1 VVDFGVL
8 PPEVNSGLMYAG
20 AGSGPM
26 VAAAAAW
33 DGLAAELSS
42 AATSYRAVV
51 SELTGQSWL
60 GPSSAMM
67 AASAAPYVA
76 WMDTTAAQAEQSA
89 NQARSAVAAY
99 QAAFLATVPPPV
111 IAANRALLMSLVA
124 TNIVGQNTPA
134 IAATEAQ
141 YAQMW
146 AQDATAMYGY
156 ADTSAAATTLTSFAP
171 PSPNTNPGGVGN
183 QAAAV
188 DQATGT
194 GGLAQLVSAV
204 PQTLQ
209 QLASS
214 VTSGGPAQLLLNLVN
229 SAPVKGLQADEAALA
244 PFFSLSQVISAGV
257 NAGGVDVAP
266 SAEAAEAGGL
276 AAADHVA
283 AVSAGAP
290 AAAHVA
296 AVSGGAPAA
305 TLADSYRSG
314 VGGAGVSAGLG
325 RAASVGG
332 LSVPQSWAT
341 ASPAVRLAATALPA
355 DGLGAWAGSAAPG
368 SMFTGAPGGM
378 FNGMCPVGS
387 VVNTSR
393 NGESRSRAD
402 SGLKVIPQM
411 PGEPGVGQNTPSRWA
426 KPDQHAPHDA
436 SASNERD
443 ELNDLRTAIAALA
456 KQRDVLERSANLFI
470 EKAKKA
476 MQR

>member
-1 VVDFGVL
+1 MSMADFGAL

-20 AGSGPM
+20 AGSGPL

-51 SELTGQSWL
+51 SELTGQSWR
-60 GPSSAMM
+60 GPSSATM

-76 WMDTTAAQAEQSA
+76 WMDTTAAQAEQTA

-171 PSPNTNPGGVGN
+171 PAQNTNPGGVGN

-188 DQATGT
+188 NQATGT
-194 GGLAQLVSAV
+194 GGLAQPISAV

-214 VTSGGPAQLLLNLVN
+214 ITSGGPSQSLLNLLN
-229 SAPVKGLQADEAALA
+229 SAPVMGLQADEAALGN
-244 PFFSLSQVISAGV
+244 FSLLESNLTILSAIGGGIDVIPGAQGAEV
-257 NAGGVDVAP
+257 GGM
-266 SAEAAEAGGL
+266 
-276 AAADHVA
+276 AAAAAAPVA
-283 AVSAGAP
+283 AVSE
-290 AAAHVA
+290 
-296 AVSGGAPAA
+296 GAPAA

-325 RAASVGG
+325 RATSVGA

-341 ASPAVRLAATALPA
+341 GSPAVRLAATALPI
-355 DGLGAWAGSAAPG
+355 DGLGAWAGS
-368 SMFTGAPGGM
+368 GAPGGM

-387 VVNTSR
+387 VVNAPR

-402 SGLKVIPQM
+402 SRLKVIPQM
-411 PGEPGVGQNTPSRWA
+411 PGEPGVGENTPGRWVNV
-426 KPDQHAPHDA
+426 DEHAAHDA
-436 SASNERD
+436 SGLSERD
-443 ELNDLRTAIAALA
+443 ELNDLRMAIAALA
-456 KQRDVLERSANLFI
+456 KERDVLERSAILLVK
-470 EKAKKA
+470 ET

>member
-1 VVDFGVL
+1 VVDFGAL

-42 AATSYRAVV
+42 AATSYRVVV

-60 GPSSAMM
+60 GPSSVAM

-76 WMDTTAAQAEQSA
+76 WMDTTAGQAEQTA

-124 TNIVGQNTPA
+124 TNIFGQNTPA

-141 YAQMW
+141 YAEMW

-156 ADTSAAATTLTSFAP
+156 ADTSAAATTLTSFAT
-171 PSPNTNPGGVGN
+171 PSQNTNPGGVGN

-188 DQATGT
+188 NQATGT
-194 GGLAQLVSAV
+194 GGLAQLVSTV

-209 QLASS
+209 HLASAGS
-214 VTSGGPAQLLLNLVN
+214 SGGASQSLLNLVN
-229 SAPVKGLQADEAALA
+229 SPLVKGIQANEAALPNFEA
-244 PFFSLSQVISAGV
+244 LESNLTLFGAIAGFYVIPNT
-257 NAGGVDVAP
+257 NA
-266 SAEAAEAGGL
+266 AEAAGM
-276 AAADHVA
+276 AAAAAPAAVHVA
-283 AVSAGAP
+283 AVSE
-290 AAAHVA
+290 
-296 AVSGGAPAA
+296 GAPAA

-368 SMFTGAPGGM
+368 GMFNGTPGGM

-387 VVNTSR
+387 VVNTQR

-402 SGLKVIPQM
+402 SRLKVIPQM
-411 PGEPGVGQNTPSRWA
+411 PGESGVGQNTPGGWVKLDR
-426 KPDQHAPHDA
+426 HAPHDA
-436 SASNERD
+436 RALSERDRD
-443 ELNDLRTAIAALA
+443 ELVTLRKELA
-456 KQRDVLERSANLFI
+456 ELALERDAAARLI
-470 EKAKKA
+470 KEAI
-476 MQR
+476 RR

>member
-1 VVDFGVL
+1 MSMADFGVL

-33 DGLAAELSS
+33 DGLAAELGS

-60 GPSSAMM
+60 GPSSVTM

-76 WMDTTAAQAEQSA
+76 WMDTTAAQAEQTA

-124 TNIVGQNTPA
+124 TNIFGQNTPA

-156 ADTSAAATTLTSFAP
+156 ADTSAAATTLTSFAT
-171 PSPNTNPGGVGN
+171 PSQNTNPGGVGN

-188 DQATGT
+188 NQATGT
-194 GGLAQLVSAV
+194 GGLAQLLSNV
-204 PQTLQ
+204 PHTLQ
-209 QLASS
+209 QLASTGS
-214 VTSGGPAQLLLNLVN
+214 SGGVGQSLLNLVN
-229 SAPVKGLQADEAALA
+229 SAPVMSLQADEAGLGNYSVLEADMTI
-244 PFFSLSQVISAGV
+244 LSAIGGIDTVPGLQGAEVAGT
-257 NAGGVDVAP
+257 
-266 SAEAAEAGGL
+266 
-276 AAADHVA
+276 AAAPVA
-283 AVSAGAP
+283 AVSE
-290 AAAHVA
+290 
-296 AVSGGAPAA
+296 GAPAA

-325 RAASVGG
+325 RAASVGA

-368 SMFTGAPGGM
+368 GM

-402 SGLKVIPQM
+402 SRLKVIPQM
-411 PGEPGVGQNTPSRWA
+411 TGEPGVSQNTPGRWVNV
-426 KPDQHAPHDA
+426 DEHAPHDA
-436 SASNERD
+436 SALSERD
-443 ELNDLRTAIAALA
+443 ELNDLRMAIAELA
-456 KQRDVLERSANLFI
+456 KERNVLERSAILLI
-470 EKAKKA
+470 KET

>member
-1 VVDFGVL
+1 VVDFGAL

-20 AGSGPM
+20 VGSGPM

-60 GPSSAMM
+60 GPSSVTM
-67 AASAAPYVA
+67 AASAAPYVG
-76 WMDTTAAQAEQSA
+76 WMDTTAAQAEQTA

-124 TNIVGQNTPA
+124 TNIFGQNTPA

-156 ADTSAAATTLTSFAP
+156 AGTSAAATTLTLFAT
-171 PSPNTNPGGVGN
+171 PSQNTNPGGVGN

-188 DQATGT
+188 NQATGT
-194 GGLAQLVSAV
+194 GGLAQLLATV
-204 PQTLQ
+204 PQRLQ
-209 QLASS
+209 HLASAGS
-214 VTSGGPAQLLLNLVN
+214 SGGASQLLLNLAN
-229 SAPVKGLQADEAALA
+229 SAPVQGLLADETASTPYAALVEVLSVQVDNFDFILA
-244 PFFSLSQVISAGV
+244 P
-257 NAGGVDVAP
+257 NAW
-266 SAEAAEAGGL
+266 AAEDAGM
-276 AAADHVA
+276 AAATPAAVHVA
-283 AVSAGAP
+283 AVSEGAP
-290 AAAHVA
+290 AA
-296 AVSGGAPAA
+296 S
-305 TLADSYRSG
+305 LADSYRSG

-325 RAASVGG
+325 RAASVGA

-341 ASPAVRLAATALPA
+341 GSPAVRLAATALPA
-355 DGLGAWAGSAAPG
+355 DGVGAWAGSA
-368 SMFTGAPGGM
+368 APGGM
-378 FNGMCPVGS
+378 FNGMCPVGG
-387 VVNTSR
+387 VVNAPR
-393 NGESRSRAD
+393 NGGSRSRAD
-402 SGLKVIPQM
+402 SGLKVIAQM
-411 PGEPGVGQNTPSRWA
+411 PGESGVGQNTPGRWVW
-426 KPDQHAPHDA
+426 PEQRAPRDA
-436 SASNERD
+436 SALSERD

-456 KQRDVLERSANLFI
+456 KERDVLKRSADRFI
-470 EKAKKA
+470 EEATKA

>member
-1 VVDFGVL
+1 VVDFGAL

-26 VAAAAAW
+26 VGAAAAW
-33 DGLAAELSS
+33 DGLAVELSS

-76 WMDTTAAQAEQSA
+76 WMDTTAAQAEQTA

-124 TNIVGQNTPA
+124 TNIFGQNTPA

-156 ADTSAAATTLTSFAP
+156 AGTSAAATTLTSFAP
-171 PSPNTNPGGVGN
+171 PSQNTNPGGVAN

-188 DQATGT
+188 NQASGT
-194 GGLAQLVSAV
+194 GGLAQLVSNV

-209 QLASS
+209 NLASAPA
-214 VTSGGPAQLLLNLVN
+214 VTPPSDP
-229 SAPVKGLQADEAALA
+229 LA
-244 PFFSLSQVISAGV
+244 PYINLINQPLSWIIGPQSLGV
-257 NAGGVDVAP
+257 LPPAFLSP
-266 SAEAAEAGGL
+266 L
-276 AAADHVA
+276 MT
-283 AVSAGAP
+283 AGATR
-290 AAAHVA
+290 AAVA
-296 AVSGGAPAA
+296 AVSGVAPEASSPAA
-305 TLADSYRSG
+305 GLADSYRSG
-314 VGGAGVSAGLG
+314 VGGAGAGGAGAGGAGVSAGLG

-355 DGLGAWAGSAAPG
+355 DGLGAAPG
-368 SMFTGAPGGM
+368 GMFTGAPGGM
-378 FNGMCPVGS
+378 FNGMVPVGS
-387 VVNTSR
+387 VVNAPR
-393 NGESRSRAD
+393 NGESRAD
-402 SGLKVIPQM
+402 SRFKVMAQM
-411 PGEPGVGQNTPSRWA
+411 PGESGVGQNTPSRWV
-426 KPDQHAPHDA
+426 KIDQHAPHDA
-436 SASNERD
+436 SALNERERD
-443 ELNDLRTAIAALA
+443 ELIELRKELAELAMERDAAARLIKEAI
-456 KQRDVLERSANLFI
+456 RR
-470 EKAKKA
+470 
-476 MQR
+476 

>member
-1 VVDFGVL
+1 MDFGAL
-8 PPEVNSGLMYAG
+8 PPEVNSGLMYEG

-51 SELTGQSWL
+51 SELAGQSWL
-60 GPSSAMM
+60 GPSSATM

-76 WMDTTAAQAEQSA
+76 WMDTTAAQAEQTAS
-89 NQARSAVAAY
+89 QARSAVAAY

-124 TNIVGQNTPA
+124 TNIFGQNTPA

-156 ADTSAAATTLTSFAP
+156 AGTSAAATTLTSFATP
-171 PSPNTNPGGVGN
+171 PQTTNPGGVGAVAAAVN
-183 QAAAV
+183 QAA
-188 DQATGT
+188 GT

-209 QLASS
+209 NLATAAL
-214 VTSGGPAQLLLNLVN
+214 TSGNPLVN
-229 SAPVKGLQADEAALA
+229 FADSPIGQFSETFITLIDTPFSWIVGPEVNGILPPILTAPLMAHGATQAA
-244 PFFSLSQVISAGV
+244 I
-257 NAGGVDVAP
+257 
-266 SAEAAEAGGL
+266 
-276 AAADHVA
+276 A
-283 AVSAGAP
+283 AVSAPAPGA
-290 AAAHVA
+290 ANLADAHAPV
-296 AVSGGAPAA
+296 VGGAGV
-305 TLADSYRSG
+305 SG

-355 DGLGAWAGSAAPG
+355 DELGAWTGSA
-368 SMFTGAPGGM
+368 APGGM
-378 FNGMCPVGS
+378 FNGMCPMGG
-387 VVNTSR
+387 VVNAPR
-393 NGESRSRAD
+393 NGEPRSRAD
-402 SGLKVIPQM
+402 SRLKVIAQM
-411 PGEPGVGQNTPSRWA
+411 PGERGVGGNTPGRWVY
-426 KPDQHAPHDA
+426 PDQHAAHDA
-436 SASNERD
+436 RALSERDRD
-443 ELNDLRTAIAALA
+443 ELVTLRKELAELAMERDAAARLIKEAI
-456 KQRDVLERSANLFI
+456 RR
-470 EKAKKA
+470 
-476 MQR
+476 

>member
-1 VVDFGVL
+1 MDFGAL

-33 DGLAAELSS
+33 DGLAAELST

-60 GPSSAMM
+60 GPSSATM

-76 WMDTTAAQAEQSA
+76 WMDTTAAQAEQTA

-99 QAAFLATVPPPV
+99 QAAFVATVPPPV

-171 PSPNTNPGGVGN
+171 PSQNTNPGGVGN

-188 DQATGT
+188 NQATGT
-194 GGLAQLVSAV
+194 GGLAQPLSTV
-204 PQTLQ
+204 PQTPQ
-209 QLASS
+209 NLASAGS
-214 VTSGGPAQLLLNLVN
+214 SDGLSQWLLNLLN
-229 SAPVKGLQADEAALA
+229 SPAVKGILTPIANAASGPFGTLSHELIVLAD
-244 PFFSLSQVISAGV
+244 
-257 NAGGVDVAP
+257 NAGFDVVP
-266 SAEAAEAGGL
+266 ESDAAEKAGI
-276 AAADHVA
+276 AVA
-283 AVSAGAP
+283 TAP
-290 AAAHVA
+290 AAAAHVA
-296 AVSGGAPAA
+296 AVSEGAPAA
-305 TLADSYRSG
+305 NLADSYRSG

-341 ASPAVRLAATALPA
+341 ASPAVRLAATALPT
-355 DGLGAWAGSAAPG
+355 DDLGAWAGSAAPG
-368 SMFTGAPGGM
+368 GMFNGAPGGM
-378 FNGMCPVGS
+378 FNGMSPVGS
-387 VVNTSR
+387 VVNTPR
-393 NGESRSRAD
+393 NGEPRSRVD
-402 SGLKVIPQM
+402 SRLKVIPQM
-411 PGEPGVGQNTPSRWA
+411 PGEPGVGENTPGRWVT
-426 KPDQHAPHDA
+426 PDRHAPHDA
-436 SASNERD
+436 SALTERERD
-443 ELNDLRTAIAALA
+443 ELVNLRKELAELAMERDAAARLIKEAI
-456 KQRDVLERSANLFI
+456 RR
-470 EKAKKA
+470 
-476 MQR
+476 

>member
-1 VVDFGVL
+1 VVDFGAL

-60 GPSSAMM
+60 GPSSATM

-76 WMDTTAAQAEQSA
+76 WMDTTAAQAEQTA

-99 QAAFLATVPPPV
+99 QAAFVATVPPPV

-156 ADTSAAATTLTSFAP
+156 ADTSAAATTLTSFAT
-171 PSPNTNPGGVGN
+171 PSQNTNPGGVGN

-188 DQATGT
+188 NQATGT
-194 GGLAQLVSAV
+194 GGLAQPLSTV
-204 PQTLQ
+204 PQTPQ
-209 QLASS
+209 NLASAAVPS
-214 VTSGGPAQLLLNLVN
+214 SDPLLALLQTPLGQALNTFVGLIDAPLGWVLGPTVASTL
-229 SAPVKGLQADEAALA
+229 PG
-244 PFFSLSQVISAGV
+244 FF
-257 NAGGVDVAP
+257 VAP
-266 SAEAAEAGGL
+266 LMAHAAI
-276 AAADHVA
+276 AAAT
-283 AVSAGAP
+283 AP
-290 AAAHVA
+290 AAATEA
-296 AVSGGAPAA
+296 APTEAPPAA
-305 TLADSYRSG
+305 NLADSSKSG

-368 SMFTGAPGGM
+368 GM

-387 VVNTSR
+387 VVNTPR
-393 NGESRSRAD
+393 NGEPRSRVD
-402 SGLKVIPQM
+402 SRLKVIPQM
-411 PGEPGVGQNTPSRWA
+411 PGEPGVGENTPGRWVT
-426 KPDQHAPHDA
+426 PDRHAPHDA
-436 SASNERD
+436 SALTERD
-443 ELNDLRTAIAALA
+443 ELHDLRMAIAQLA
-456 KQRDVLERSANLFI
+456 RERNVLERSAILLI
-470 EKAKKA
+470 KET

>member
-1 VVDFGVL
+1 VVDFGAL

-60 GPSSAMM
+60 GPSSVRM
-67 AASAAPYVA
+67 AASAAPYVV
-76 WMDTTAAQAEQSA
+76 WMDTTAAQAEQTA
-89 NQARSAVAAY
+89 NRARSAVAAY

-124 TNIVGQNTPA
+124 TNIFGQNTPA

-141 YAQMW
+141 YAEMW

-156 ADTSAAATTLTSFAP
+156 ADASAAATTLTSFAP
-171 PSPNTNPGGVGN
+171 PSQNTNPGGVGN

-188 DQATGT
+188 NQATGT
-194 GGLAQLVSAV
+194 GGLAQLISAV

-209 QLASS
+209 QLASAGS
-214 VTSGGPAQLLLNLVN
+214 SGGASQSLLNLVN
-229 SAPVKGLQADEAALA
+229 SAPVMGLQADEAALGNYSVLEA
-244 PFFSLSQVISAGV
+244 DMTILGAI
-257 NAGGVDVAP
+257 GGIDSVP
-266 SAEAAEAGGL
+266 GLQGAEAAGMA
-276 AAADHVA
+276 
-283 AVSAGAP
+283 AP

-296 AVSGGAPAA
+296 AVSEGAPAA
-305 TLADSYRSG
+305 SLADSYRSG
-314 VGGAGVSAGLG
+314 VVGAGVGGAGLSAGLG

-341 ASPAVRLAATALPA
+341 VSPAVRLAATALSV
-355 DGLGAWAGSAAPG
+355 DGLGPWAGSA
-368 SMFTGAPGGM
+368 APGGM

-387 VVNTSR
+387 VVNAPR
-393 NGESRSRAD
+393 NGQARSRAD
-402 SGLKVIPQM
+402 ARLKVIPQT
-411 PGEPGVGQNTPSRWA
+411 PGEPGVGENTPSRWV
-426 KPDQHAPHDA
+426 KLDQHAPHDA
-436 SASNERD
+436 SALNERERD
-443 ELNDLRTAIAALA
+443 ELVTLRKELAELAMERDAAARLIKEAI
-456 KQRDVLERSANLFI
+456 RR
-470 EKAKKA
+470 
-476 MQR
+476 

>member
-1 VVDFGVL
+1 VVDFGAL

-20 AGSGPM
+20 VGSGPM

-60 GPSSAMM
+60 GPSSVTM
-67 AASAAPYVA
+67 AASAAPYVG
-76 WMDTTAAQAEQSA
+76 WMDTTAAQAEQTA

-124 TNIVGQNTPA
+124 TNIFGQNTPA

-156 ADTSAAATTLTSFAP
+156 AGTSAAATTLTLFAP
-171 PSPNTNPGGVGN
+171 PSQNTNPGGVAN

-188 DQATGT
+188 NQATGT
-194 GGLAQLVSAV
+194 GGQAQLLATV
-204 PQTLQ
+204 PHTLQ
-209 QLASS
+209 QLASA
-214 VTSGGPAQLLLNLVN
+214 VTSGGPSQLLLNLAN
-229 SAPVKGLQADEAALA
+229 TTPLQGLLADEAALRPYGGLLQEAIYA
-244 PFFSLSQVISAGV
+244 PILAFDVIP
-257 NAGGVDVAP
+257 NTD
-266 SAEAAEAGGL
+266 AAEIAGM
-276 AAADHVA
+276 AA
-283 AVSAGAP
+283 AGAP

-296 AVSGGAPAA
+296 AVSEGAPAA
-305 TLADSYRSG
+305 SLVDSYRSG
-314 VGGAGVSAGLG
+314 VGGADVSAGLG

-355 DGLGAWAGSAAPG
+355 DGVGAWAGSA
-368 SMFTGAPGGM
+368 APGGM
-378 FNGMCPVGS
+378 FNGMCPVGG

-393 NGESRSRAD
+393 NGGSRSRAD
-402 SGLKVIPQM
+402 SGLKVMSQM
-411 PGEPGVGQNTPSRWA
+411 PGESGVGQNTAGGWVNV
-426 KPDQHAPHDA
+426 DEHAPRDA
-436 SASNERD
+436 SALSERD
-443 ELNDLRTAIAALA
+443 ELNDLRMAIAKLA
-456 KQRDVLERSANLFI
+456 KERDVLERSAILLI
-470 EKAKKA
+470 KETI
-476 MQR
+476 QL

>member
-1 VVDFGVL
+1 MDFGAL

-51 SELTGQSWL
+51 SDLTGHSWL
-60 GPSSAMM
+60 GPSSAAM

-76 WMDTTAAQAEQSA
+76 WMDTTAAQAEQTAS
-89 NQARSAVAAY
+89 QARSAVAAY

-156 ADTSAAATTLTSFAP
+156 AGTSAAATTLTSFAT
-171 PSPNTNPGGVGN
+171 PSQNTNPGGVGS

-194 GGLAQLVSAV
+194 GGLASAG
-204 PQTLQ
+204 
-209 QLASS
+209 SS
-214 VTSGGPAQLLLNLVN
+214 GNPLLDFVN
-229 SAPVKGLQADEAALA
+229 SPLVQRLLADETALS
-244 PFFSLSQVISAGV
+244 PY
-257 NAGGVDVAP
+257 GGLLDQLTYVAVVGFDVVP
-266 SAEAAEAGGL
+266 GIHAAEGAGL
-276 AAADHVA
+276 AAAAPVA
-283 AVSAGAP
+283 AA
-290 AAAHVA
+290 
-296 AVSGGAPAA
+296 SGGAPAA
-305 TLADSYRSG
+305 AAAHLAGSYGSGVGGAGASG

-355 DGLGAWAGSAAPG
+355 DGLGAWEGSA
-368 SMFTGAPGGM
+368 APGGM

-387 VVNTSR
+387 VVNTPR

-402 SGLKVIPQM
+402 SRLKVIPRM
-411 PGEPGVGQNTPSRWA
+411 PGEPGVGENTPGRWV

-436 SASNERD
+436 SALSARD
-443 ELNDLRTAIAALA
+443 ELTDLRMAIAELA
-456 KQRDVLERSANLFI
+456 KERDVLERSAILLI
-470 EKAKKA
+470 KET
-476 MQR
+476 MQL

>member
-1 VVDFGVL
+1 MDFGAL

-33 DGLAAELSS
+33 DGLAAELST

-60 GPSSAMM
+60 GPSSARM

-76 WMDTTAAQAEQSA
+76 WMDTTAAQAEQTA

-99 QAAFLATVPPPV
+99 QAAFVATVPPPV

-171 PSPNTNPGGVGN
+171 PSQNTNPGGVGN

-194 GGLAQLVSAV
+194 GGLAQPLSTV
-204 PQTLQ
+204 PQTPQ
-209 QLASS
+209 NLASAGS
-214 VTSGGPAQLLLNLVN
+214 SDGLSQWLLNLVN
-229 SAPVKGLQADEAALA
+229 SPVVKGLQADEAALGNFGA
-244 PFFSLSQVISAGV
+244 LEANLTTGAGV
-257 NAGGVDVAP
+257 VGFDVIPFTHPAIAAAVAAPAAHVAGVSEGAP
-266 SAEAAEAGGL
+266 S
-276 AAADHVA
+276 
-283 AVSAGAP
+283 

-296 AVSGGAPAA
+296 AVSEGAPAA
-305 TLADSYRSG
+305 NLADSYRSG
-314 VGGAGVSAGLG
+314 VGGAGVSAGLA

-368 SMFTGAPGGM
+368 GM

-387 VVNTSR
+387 VVNAPR
-393 NGESRSRAD
+393 NGEPRSRVD
-402 SGLKVIPQM
+402 SRLKVIPQM
-411 PGEPGVGQNTPSRWA
+411 PGEPGVGENTPGRWVT
-426 KPDQHAPHDA
+426 PDRHAPHDA
-436 SASNERD
+436 SALTERD
-443 ELNDLRTAIAALA
+443 ELHDLRMAIAQLA
-456 KQRDVLERSANLFI
+456 KERDVLKRSANLFI
-470 EKAKKA
+470 EEAKKA

>member
-1 VVDFGVL
+1 VVDFGAL

-60 GPSSAMM
+60 GPSSATM

-76 WMDTTAAQAEQSA
+76 WMDTTAAQAEQTA

-99 QAAFLATVPPPV
+99 QAAFVATVPPPV

-156 ADTSAAATTLTSFAP
+156 ADTSAAATTLTSFAT
-171 PSPNTNPGGVGN
+171 PSQNTNPGGVGN

-194 GGLAQLVSAV
+194 GGLAQPLSTV
-204 PQTLQ
+204 PQTPQ
-209 QLASS
+209 NLASAAVPS
-214 VTSGGPAQLLLNLVN
+214 SDPLLGLLQTPLGQALNTFVGLIDAPLGWVLGPTVASTL
-229 SAPVKGLQADEAALA
+229 PG
-244 PFFSLSQVISAGV
+244 FF
-257 NAGGVDVAP
+257 VAP
-266 SAEAAEAGGL
+266 LMAHAAI
-276 AAADHVA
+276 AAAT
-283 AVSAGAP
+283 
-290 AAAHVA
+290 
-296 AVSGGAPAA
+296 APAA
-305 TLADSYRSG
+305 TATATEAAPAANLADSSKSG

-355 DGLGAWAGSAAPG
+355 DGLGALAGSAAPG
-368 SMFTGAPGGM
+368 GMFNGAPGGM
-378 FNGMCPVGS
+378 FNGMSPVGS
-387 VVNTSR
+387 VVNTPR
-393 NGESRSRAD
+393 NGEPRSRVD
-402 SGLKVIPQM
+402 SRLKVIPQM
-411 PGEPGVGQNTPSRWA
+411 PGEPSVGENTPGRWVT
-426 KPDQHAPHDA
+426 PDRHAPHDA
-436 SASNERD
+436 SALTERERD
-443 ELNDLRTAIAALA
+443 ELVNLRKELAELAMERDAAARLIKEAI
-456 KQRDVLERSANLFI
+456 RR
-470 EKAKKA
+470 
-476 MQR
+476 

>member
-1 VVDFGVL
+1 MSMVDFGVL

-60 GPSSAMM
+60 GPSSVMM

-76 WMDTTAAQAEQSA
+76 WMDTTAAQAEQTA

-124 TNIVGQNTPA
+124 TNIFGQNTPA

-156 ADTSAAATTLTSFAP
+156 ADTSAAATTLASFAT
-171 PSPNTNPGGVGN
+171 PSQNTNPGGVGN

-188 DQATGT
+188 GQASGT
-194 GGLAQLVSAV
+194 GGLAQLLSNV

-209 QLASS
+209 HLASAGS
-214 VTSGGPAQLLLNLVN
+214 SGGASQLVVNLAN
-229 SAPVKGLQADEAALA
+229 SAPIQGLVNFEGATNPYGLLVSTFALE
-244 PFFSLSQVISAGV
+244 SAIG
-257 NAGGVDVAP
+257 AFTGVAP
-266 SAEAAEAGGL
+266 IDAAEGAGI
-276 AAADHVA
+276 AAAGHVA

-290 AAAHVA
+290 AA
-296 AVSGGAPAA
+296 G
-305 TLADSYRSG
+305 LADSYRSGVGGAG

-325 RAASVGG
+325 RAALVGG

-368 SMFTGAPGGM
+368 GMFTGTPGGM

-387 VVNTSR
+387 VVSTSR

-411 PGEPGVGQNTPSRWA
+411 PGEPGVGENTPGRWVNV
-426 KPDQHAPHDA
+426 DEHAPYDA
-436 SASNERD
+436 SALSERD
-443 ELNDLRTAIAALA
+443 ELNDLRMAIAGLA
-456 KQRDVLERSANLFI
+456 KERDVLERSAILLI
-470 EKAKKA
+470 KET

>member
-1 VVDFGVL
+1 VDFGAL

-33 DGLAAELSS
+33 DGLAAELGS

-76 WMDTTAAQAEQSA
+76 WMDTTAAQAEQTA

-124 TNIVGQNTPA
+124 TNIFGQNTAA
-134 IAATEAQ
+134 IAATETQ
-141 YAQMW
+141 YAEMW

-156 ADTSAAATTLTSFAP
+156 ADTSAAATTLRSFGP
-171 PSPNTNPGGVGN
+171 PSQNTNPDGVGN

-188 DQATGT
+188 NQATGT
-194 GGLAQLVSAV
+194 GGLAQLISAV

-209 QLASS
+209 QLASTGS
-214 VTSGGPAQLLLNLVN
+214 SGGASQLLLNLIN
-229 SAPVKGLQADEAALA
+229 SAPVTTLVADEAALS
-244 PFFSLSQVISAGV
+244 PLL
-257 NAGGVDVAP
+257 GGVFR
-266 SAEAAEAGGL
+266 SATILVNNVGFTTVGYVVPATAGLL
-276 AAADHVA
+276 AAPAAVHVA
-283 AVSAGAP
+283 AVSEGMP
-290 AAAHVA
+290 AA
-296 AVSGGAPAA
+296 S
-305 TLADSYRSG
+305 LADSYRSG
-314 VGGAGVSAGLG
+314 VGGAGAGGAEVSASLG
-325 RAASVGG
+325 RAASVSA

-341 ASPAVRLAATALPA
+341 ASPPVRLTATALPI
-355 DGLGAWAGSAAPG
+355 DGLGASAGSA
-368 SMFTGAPGGM
+368 APGGM

-387 VVNTSR
+387 VVNASR
-393 NGESRSRAD
+393 NGESRAD
-402 SGLKVIPQM
+402 SRLKVIPQM
-411 PGEPGVGQNTPSRWA
+411 PGEPAVGQSTPGRWGTL
-426 KPDQHAPHDA
+426 DQPAPHDA
-436 SASNERD
+436 SALSERD
-443 ELNDLRTAIAALA
+443 ELRELRTAIAALA
-456 KQRDVLERSANLFI
+456 KERDVLERSAILLI
-470 EKAKKA
+470 KET

>member
-1 VVDFGVL
+1 VDFGAL

-20 AGSGPM
+20 AGSGPL

-51 SELTGQSWL
+51 SELTGQSWR
-60 GPSSAMM
+60 GPSSVTM

-76 WMDTTAAQAEQSA
+76 WMDSTAAQAEQTA

-124 TNIVGQNTPA
+124 TNVFGQNTPA

-171 PSPNTNPGGVGN
+171 PSQNTNPGGVGN

-188 DQATGT
+188 NQATGT
-194 GGLAQLVSAV
+194 GGLAQPISAV

-209 QLASS
+209 QLASAATPTSDPLLDLLQTPLGQS
-214 VTSGGPAQLLLNLVN
+214 VNTLVNLLNFPLGVLVGPTADA
-229 SAPVKGLQADEAALA
+229 SIPGL
-244 PFFSLSQVISAGV
+244 F
-257 NAGGVDVAP
+257 VAP
-266 SAEAAEAGGL
+266 LIAHG
-276 AAADHVA
+276 AAAA
-283 AVSAGAP
+283 AVPAAVPAAVASEGAP
-290 AAAHVA
+290 AAA
-296 AVSGGAPAA
+296 S
-305 TLADSYRSG
+305 LADSYRSG
-314 VGGAGVSAGLG
+314 VGGAGVGGAGVSAGLG
-325 RAASVGG
+325 RATSVGA

-341 ASPAVRLAATALPA
+341 GSPAVRLAATALPI

-368 SMFTGAPGGM
+368 GMFTGAPGGM

-393 NGESRSRAD
+393 NGEPRSRAD
-402 SGLKVIPQM
+402 SRLKVIPQM
-411 PGEPGVGQNTPSRWA
+411 PGEPGVGQNTQSRWV
-426 KPDQHAPHDA
+426 KLDQHAPHDA
-436 SASNERD
+436 SGLSERDRD
-443 ELNDLRTAIAALA
+443 ELVTLRKELAELAMERDAAARLIKEAI
-456 KQRDVLERSANLFI
+456 RR
-470 EKAKKA
+470 
-476 MQR
+476 